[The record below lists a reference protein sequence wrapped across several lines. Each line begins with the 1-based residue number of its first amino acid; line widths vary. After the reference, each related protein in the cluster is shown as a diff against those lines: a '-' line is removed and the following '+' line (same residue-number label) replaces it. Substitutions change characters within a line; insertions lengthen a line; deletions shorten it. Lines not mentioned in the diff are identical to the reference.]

1 MLQLSIGD
9 ALLAGIIFVSLTVMI
24 TMLIISER
32 ERKAAERA
40 KRRSYRKR
48 IEREFER
55 QMHNLEFYGNIH
67 GANVIY
73 LENRRNKAI

>member
-1 MLQLSIGD
+1 MLQLSIGG

-32 ERKAAERA
+32 ERKAAEQA
-40 KRRSYRKR
+40 KRQSYRKR

-73 LENRRNKAI
+73 LERKDKRVV

>member
-1 MLQLSIGD
+1 MLQLSIGG

-32 ERKAAERA
+32 ERKERAEAAER
-40 KRRSYRKR
+40 KRRKG

-73 LENRRNKAI
+73 LSNRKDKAI

>member
-32 ERKAAERA
+32 ERTKRAEAAER
-40 KRRSYRKR
+40 KRRKG

-55 QMHNLEFYGNIH
+55 QMHNLEFYGDIH

-73 LENRRNKAI
+73 LESRRNKAI

>member
-1 MLQLSIGD
+1 MLQLSIGE

-32 ERKAAERA
+32 ERKERAEAAER
-40 KRRSYRKR
+40 KRRKG

-55 QMHNLEFYGNIH
+55 QMHNLEFYGDIH

-73 LENRRNKAI
+73 LERKDKRVV

>member
-1 MLQLSIGD
+1 MIQISIGE

-40 KRRSYRKR
+40 KRQSYRKG

-55 QMHNLEFYGNIH
+55 QMFNLEMYGDIH
-67 GANVIY
+67 GQNVIY
-73 LENRRNKAI
+73 LERKGRVI